1 MVFSSTLFLFLFLPI
16 TLLMHYVMQEEYRN
30 YWLLMA
36 SLIFFAW
43 SQPSYL
49 WILLLNVAINYTGA
63 LMIAYIK
70 KFRKLFLGIAAG
82 ANLALLF
89 YFKYFNFVLTTISKL
104 IRFNCDVKN
113 IVLPIGISFFTFQG
127 MSYVIDVYRRDVPV
141 QKNIIKL
148 ALYITLFPQ
157 LVAGPIVRYT
167 DIAAEIDKRNIVLHD
182 FVYGIERFIIGLSKK
197 ALIANALAETV
208 DSIWA
213 EHVGG
218 GNLCIVAW
226 LGSIA
231 YTLQIY
237 FDFSG
242 YSDMA
247 IGLGRMF
254 GFHFQENFSLP
265 YISTSISE
273 FWRRWHIS
281 LSSWFRDYVY
291 IPLGGNRKNV
301 YLNLAVVFL
310 LTGIWHGASW
320 NFIVWG
326 IWNGIFIIAERLLRN
341 RNKKSRYIGYPFATC
356 FSKIYTLSVVNIG
369 WVLFRAPSLVIGIRY
384 LGTMFGIIIPK
395 NTGFTIFRYVD
406 RWTVAMI
413 FIAILFASSIPGKM
427 INNINKYINEI
438 VKIVIKY
445 VILLILLYLSMIRIV
460 SGTYNPFIY
469 FQF

>member
-218 GNLCIVAW
+218 G
-226 LGSIA
+226 
-231 YTLQIY
+231 
-237 FDFSG
+237 
-242 YSDMA
+242 
-247 IGLGRMF
+247 
-254 GFHFQENFSLP
+254 
-265 YISTSISE
+265 
-273 FWRRWHIS
+273 
-281 LSSWFRDYVY
+281 
-291 IPLGGNRKNV
+291 
-301 YLNLAVVFL
+301 
-310 LTGIWHGASW
+310 
-320 NFIVWG
+320 
-326 IWNGIFIIAERLLRN
+326 
-341 RNKKSRYIGYPFATC
+341 
-356 FSKIYTLSVVNIG
+356 
-369 WVLFRAPSLVIGIRY
+369 
-384 LGTMFGIIIPK
+384 
-395 NTGFTIFRYVD
+395 
-406 RWTVAMI
+406 
-413 FIAILFASSIPGKM
+413 
-427 INNINKYINEI
+427 
-438 VKIVIKY
+438 
-445 VILLILLYLSMIRIV
+445 
-460 SGTYNPFIY
+460 
-469 FQF
+469 